1 MTEIFI
7 PNIIEYSLCIEA
19 GNINKNI
26 NNIIKKKLRDEI
38 EGKCIKE
45 GYVKKKSIKILN
57 RSLGEVLASHFN
69 GSILYHIK
77 LKLEVCNPLEGTIIK
92 GIIKNI
98 NKMGILAES
107 GDGDPPPLSILLAK
121 QHHVDNTAFENLQL
135 GDEISIKIIGK
146 RFEFGDVQINI
157 IGILE
162 TDPKKDPETAEEL
175 VSL

>member
-7 PNIIEYSLCIEA
+7 PNIIDYSLCIEA
-19 GNINKNI
+19 GSINKKI
-26 NNIIKKKLRDEI
+26 DNIIKKKLRDEI

-57 RSLGEVLASHFN
+57 RSLGELLASHFN

-107 GDGDPPPLSILLAK
+107 GEGDPPPLSILLAK
-121 QHHVDNTAFENLQL
+121 QHHIDNTVFENLQL
-135 GDEISIKIIGK
+135 DDEISIKIIGK
-146 RFEFGDVQINI
+146 RFEYGDVQINI
-157 IGILE
+157 IGVLE
-162 TDPKKDPETAEEL
+162 ENPVKDVAVEEEL
-175 VSL
+175 VPL